1 MRNKIAVGLLAL
13 LAASSVALSQEHPN
27 SGTRRTV
34 APVRIPAE
42 GRAPLGAWPA
52 VRAVWTEVNVWPT
65 DDAPHPKLVA
75 NLRAAA
81 AWRGIATHWIIV
93 NHHTRVNTPKKRALF
108 WGYAQVECRK
118 LGMVLVPG
126 LKIHDEIHPWT
137 VEQILEESKT
147 GAWAARL
154 VKYAAGLHRDFGG
167 PSGVRVP
174 IVATDWEGFN
184 KLTIKAG
191 IDGDHFG
198 LIRPAF
204 QQAADAEWRF
214 WHWFP
219 GLGAARYNYLEYET
233 YENTDHDGALS
244 DEALEKKQIQRAKRR
259 AARRVARDRWNFAR
273 AAFNSP
279 RDRLLVGTNYFPTPQ
294 WSTATETRFDPDIER
309 ERSFR
314 SLGVHNVIEGFA
326 CAARHT
332 LHDGNPILRYLTP
345 EEVVEMPAWRESDEV
360 FFFVPFDEREETGRQ
375 WQQLARTL
383 AK

>member
-118 LGMVLVPG
+118 LGMVFVPG
-126 LKIHDEIHPWT
+126 LKIHDENQPWT
-137 VEQILEESKT
+137 VEQIREESKT
-147 GAWAARL
+147 GAWAGRL
-154 VKYAAGLHRDFGG
+154 VDYAAGLHREFG
-167 PSGVRVP
+167 VP
-174 IVATDWEGFN
+174 IVATDWETFN
-184 KLTIKAG
+184 KRAVTAG

-204 QQAADAEWRF
+204 QRAAESDWRF
-214 WHWFP
+214 WHWSP
-219 GLGAARYNYLEYET
+219 GLATARYEYREREVHDATWQAAR
-233 YENTDHDGALS
+233 
-244 DEALEKKQIQRAKRR
+244 
-259 AARRVARDRWNFAR
+259 VRWNFAR
-273 AAFNSP
+273 ATFNSP
-279 RDRLLVGTNYFPTPQ
+279 RDRLLVGNY
-294 WSTATETRFDPDIER
+294 WSVPIWEQATETRFDLATER
-309 ERSFR
+309 KQSYR
-314 SLGVHNVIEGFA
+314 SLGIHNTIEGFT
-326 CAARHT
+326 CASERT
-332 LHDGNPILRYLTP
+332 LHRGNPILRYLMP
-345 EEVVEMPAWRESDEV
+345 AEIVEMPAWRDSDEV
-360 FFFVPFDEREETGRQ
+360 FFFVPRDQLGSTGRL
-375 WQQLARTL
+375 WQGMAAR
-383 AK
+383 